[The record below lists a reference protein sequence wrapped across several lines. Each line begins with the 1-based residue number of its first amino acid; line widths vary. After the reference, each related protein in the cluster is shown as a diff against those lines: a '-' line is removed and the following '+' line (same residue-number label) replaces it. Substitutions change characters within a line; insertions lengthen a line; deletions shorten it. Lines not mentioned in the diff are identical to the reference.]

1 MVAVTVAAAALLFD
15 TLDITG
21 AVTVE
26 PVVSQVTCLSAP
38 AVVPKGEEDTE
49 LQIQV
54 VLLLL
59 LL

>member
-15 TLDITG
+15 TPDITG

-26 PVVSQVTCLSAP
+26 PAVSQVTCLSAP